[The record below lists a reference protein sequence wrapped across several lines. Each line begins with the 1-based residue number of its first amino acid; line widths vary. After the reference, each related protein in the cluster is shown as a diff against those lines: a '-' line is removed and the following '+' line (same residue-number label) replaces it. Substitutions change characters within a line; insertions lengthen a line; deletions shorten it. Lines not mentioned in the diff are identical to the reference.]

1 MITNNIFIAMKAKI
15 IRIIKSYISGH
26 KLIIVPVMVR
36 EEFYLLS
43 PAKKKKMEKDKM
55 HSDYNYILKEPYNL
69 KVGH

>member
-43 PAKKKKMEKDKM
+43 PGKEKENENEKV
-55 HSDYNYILKEPYNL
+55 HSD
-69 KVGH
+69 

>member
-26 KLIIVPVMVR
+26 KLIIVAVMVR

-43 PAKKKKMEKDKM
+43 PEKKM
-55 HSDYNYILKEPYNL
+55 HSD
-69 KVGH
+69 

>member
-26 KLIIVPVMVR
+26 KLIMVPVMVR

-43 PAKKKKMEKDKM
+43 PVKKKKKKKKCTVTE
-55 HSDYNYILKEPYNL
+55 IIF
-69 KVGH
+69 

>member
-36 EEFYLLS
+36 EEFSLLS
-43 PAKKKKMEKDKM
+43 LAKEKKKRKKCTVTK
-55 HSDYNYILKEPYNL
+55 IIF
-69 KVGH
+69 